1 MDECMQIEWEYKCKA
16 LRGDHAF
23 LHKVWLGGHCP
34 AHLLLQ
40 ISLVLPS
47 MEWMEIMPVCL
58 RVRQVWRPVLLAHY
72 ITGPVCPFSEG
83 PVPSG
88 DVCFPCSFG
97 VSEGISVCGF
107 VSSFPTVPQAPWH
120 SVCVLRRLGGRGGVG
135 EWELV
140 V

>member
-88 DVCFPCSFG
+88 GVFPLLFWGFRRDFCLWFFFLPYSSPGTLAQCVC
-97 VSEGISVCGF
+97 
-107 VSSFPTVPQAPWH
+107 
-120 SVCVLRRLGGRGGVG
+120 
-135 EWELV
+135 
-140 V
+140 